1 MTETLRIDLHIL
13 LPQVPHE
20 ADACVGRL
28 IDDLKGRNGIQEVHV
43 RAGVGSTP
51 AQVCIHYDPDTVP
64 LARIRDLV
72 EGAGAAISD
81 RYGHVLWEVEGI
93 GHERRARTVAERLKS
108 LPGILGAEA
117 SATGMMHVEFDRSE
131 VSEDRILAVLARMKI
146 VPASGKGKQ
155 HGKAEHVH
163 RDGDG
168 HAHGKD
174 ERHAHGGLLGPNTE
188 LIFAL

>member
-1 MTETLRIDLHIL
+1 MAMTETLRIDLHIL

-64 LARIRDLV
+64 LARIRELV
-72 EGAGAAISD
+72 AGAGAAISD
-81 RYGHVLWEVEGI
+81 RYGHASWEVEGI

-108 LPGILGAEA
+108 LPGILEAEA
-117 SATGMMHVEFDRSE
+117 SAAGMMHVEFDRSE
-131 VSEDRILAVLARMKI
+131 VSEDRVLAVLADMKI
-146 VPASGKGKQ
+146 VPASSKGEQ
-155 HGKAEHVH
+155 HGKAERVH

-168 HAHGKD
+168 HAHGKE
-174 ERHAHGGLLGPNTE
+174 ERDHAHGG
-188 LIFAL
+188 